1 MAELFRRY
9 AAGTTTV
16 SRLASWLNEQGF
28 RTRNMHRLPDA
39 EGGLVAGRRMFTI
52 SSVRG
57 ILHNAFYSG
66 RIRHG
71 AELLPGAHEPLVSL
85 KLFNQV
91 QEALRRNSGRSE
103 TLQAHP
109 EREYLLKGLVRCAY
123 CRMPMWAQTYKN
135 GRRYYREHAHSRS
148 LMACP
153 AGGGSIPGEVADD
166 QVGRLVT
173 ALVLPE
179 AWMDRILARIQ
190 IEDENQRVEG
200 ERVRV
205 QERLR
210 RLGRAYVDGLYSD
223 QDYQRQKR
231 ELEEHLVGLV
241 VPEMEA
247 TQQAG
252 RLLEDLPQLW
262 AEAILTERRR
272 LLLTLLEAVYI
283 DAKDEH
289 RVVAIRPK
297 PAFRPLLEI
306 AATREGSGVI
316 LVTEPLEGPAE
327 ESDALDTK
335 PPGDDP
341 EADTNP
347 CCWWRRGGVEPPVQ
361 ETV

>member
-1 MAELFRRY
+1 
-9 AAGTTTV
+9 
-16 SRLASWLNEQGF
+16 
-28 RTRNMHRLPDA
+28 
-39 EGGLVAGRRMFTI
+39 
-52 SSVRG
+52 
-57 ILHNAFYSG
+57 
-66 RIRHG
+66 
-71 AELLPGAHEPLVSL
+71 
-85 KLFNQV
+85 
-91 QEALRRNSGRSE
+91 
-103 TLQAHP
+103 
-109 EREYLLKGLVRCAY
+109 
-123 CRMPMWAQTYKN
+123 MWAQTYKN

-153 AGGGSIPGEVADD
+153 AGGGSIPCDMADE

-190 IEDENQRVEG
+190 IEDEAQRVEE

-231 ELEEHLVGLV
+231 ELEERLMGLV

-247 TQQAG
+247 AQQAG

-262 AEAILTERRR
+262 AQATLTEQRR
-272 LLLTLLEAVYI
+272 LLLTMLEAVYV
-283 DAKDEH
+283 DATDEH

-297 PAFRPLLEI
+297 SAFRPLLEI
-306 AATREGSGVI
+306 AATRAGSGVI
-316 LVTEPLEGPAE
+316 LVTQPEGNPVDT
-327 ESDALDTK
+327 SDGLDTK
-335 PPGDDP
+335 PPGDGL
-341 EADTNP
+341 EAATNP

-361 ETV
+361 ETR